1 MKNLKKMSDQYI
13 HDEITDILIKL
24 NTNKL
29 PLSDVRTYKKYLAN
43 LRKVIS
49 DRANEIITK

>member
-24 NTNKL
+24 NTNNL
-29 PLSDVRTYKKYLAN
+29 PLSDVKTYKKYLAN

-49 DRANEIITK
+49 DRVVETLTK